1 MLGEVPVTVEILKA
15 ICDDVTGEEGY
26 LPPEELFTGKTISG
40 KGEVR
45 FKNGNIYKG
54 DVENGILDGNGTFLW
69 KDGVTFKGDFRNN
82 KMDGQGTY
90 QWPDG
95 STYTGQIQNGLRH
108 GKGTFKTTAGKENL
122 TYTGDWREGLKHGK
136 GELMYHSTGTTYK
149 GDFQHGFKHGH
160 GKMVYAS
167 GNYYEG
173 EWKFDKKSGFGE
185 MRWLTSGETYTGYWE
200 ENKQNGF
207 GVHVWLE
214 EPGKLKS
221 LRNRYEGMWFNGT
234 RNGYG
239 TFYYS
244 DGSRY
249 DGEWVSNL
257 KEGFALFTDPNG
269 DVAESIFKNDR
280 VFLRLNEPRKI
291 HMTAIV
297 EDGSEDSTEDKPSRA
312 KSKGKGANKPKTA
325 ARPNS
330 KGPTQSNP
338 DQKQTTKA
346 APAVP
351 NARDAKRKQKK
362 NGESEVDQE
371 TIAVNKEVEFAK
383 KNLENQVLN
392 PYLQILRVDD
402 LLETVRDKEEV
413 LSGLEI
419 GLLHHNSMFMDVFKE
434 YKALPSNVNE
444 LAYTMNL
451 RAMWTFLRNSRILS
465 PSLSLAVFN
474 RYFYQNPSNFF
485 HMRFDFDGLRKKIR
499 DLKLKHYSTNQRKL
513 EVLKKLDVYI
523 RNNEV
528 MVSFDKLNYS
538 PNKNEFS
545 ESVLK
550 VDEHHKYQ
558 YEEDP
563 IEKIIMEQV
572 EKMKVPRFN
581 VHEPNNIVQFRNF
594 IDGVIRAVYI
604 RENFDFNNIGYNLD
618 KKYIKYRIEPIV
630 HAKSHLLGKTFGYEE
645 EEKLKSFSE
654 DYRVEHLAELQQL
667 FLKHL
672 SNRISKLNEPKVH
685 EHTSD
690 VKSLRALLKSAGMI
704 SNPQEELKFFKV
716 MERYLD
722 PDSSYVELLTNK
734 LDLGKHFN
742 RLQTLELISNPG
754 ESIDLDN
761 SQMMQYAIPSSGE
774 LIKLERVEADNE
786 NNKKSDSDK
795 RLEARVLQGQKSGQ
809 IEEES
814 DLGDRKASKTFDG
827 SPILKASGD
836 QTYEFSANVS
846 PNPTNQVISPLELKA
861 IDTTEIG
868 KRLGALLGHEL
879 LYFEFVDSLLLYL
892 LITDRIKLHY
902 EQMRKVLGQLLSLP
916 GNHHHKSQATRKRW
930 LGTET
935 DRKEYQEAKKRHY
948 LKQYEEYRSKVNG
961 SKNVEESKMMKEND
975 IDIIK
980 LMEANAAA
988 EKKRKSKQPAKKPA
1002 PAAAKPAPQAKK

>member
-1 MLGEVPVTVEILKA
+1 MLGEVPITLEILKA
-15 ICDDVTGEEGY
+15 VCDDVTGDEGY

-54 DVENGILDGNGTFLW
+54 EIENGILDGNGSFLW
-69 KDGVTFKGDFRNN
+69 RDGVSFKGDFRNN
-82 KMDGQGTY
+82 KMYGQGTY
-90 QWPDG
+90 VWPDG
-95 STYTGQIQNGLRH
+95 STYTGQIENGLRH
-108 GKGTFKTTAGKENL
+108 GKGVFKTTAGKETL
-122 TYTGDWREGLKHGK
+122 TYTGEWKQGLKHGK
-136 GELMYHSTGTTYK
+136 GEIMYHSTGTTYK
-149 GDFQHGFKHGH
+149 GEFQHGFKHGH
-160 GKMVYAS
+160 GKIVYAS

-185 MRWLTSGETYTGYWE
+185 MRWLTSGEIYTGYWE

-207 GVHVWLE
+207 GVHLWLE

-249 DGEWVSNL
+249 DGEWVNNQ
-257 KEGFALFTDPNG
+257 KEGFALFTDPSG
-269 DVAESIFKNDR
+269 DIAESIFKNDR

-291 HMTAIV
+291 HMTSIV
-297 EDGSEDSTEDKPSRA
+297 EDGSDDSTEDKPSRTKSRG
-312 KSKGKGANKPKTA
+312 KSKQNGTS
-325 ARPNS
+325 RPNS
-330 KGPTQSNP
+330 KPPNKTAPNAKPT
-338 DQKQTTKA
+338 K

-351 NARDAKRKQKK
+351 KAKDTKKKKK
-362 NGESEVDQE
+362 NGESDLDAESV
-371 TIAVNKEVEFAK
+371 TLNKEVEFAK

-402 LLETVRDKEEV
+402 LLETVKDKEEV

-434 YKALPSNVNE
+434 YKALPSNINE
-444 LAYTMNL
+444 LSYTMNL
-451 RAMWTFLRNSRILS
+451 RAMWSFLRNARILS
-465 PSLSLAVFN
+465 PSMSLAVFN
-474 RYFYQNPSNFF
+474 RYFYQNTSNVFP
-485 HMRFDFDGLRKKIR
+485 MRFDFEGLRKKIR

-513 EVLKKLDVYI
+513 DVLKKLDVFI

-528 MVSFDKLNYS
+528 MVNFEKLDYS
-538 PNKNEFS
+538 TNNNAFS

-550 VDEHHKYQ
+550 VDQHHKCQ

-563 IEKIIMEQV
+563 IEKVVLEQV

-581 VHEPNNIVQFRNF
+581 VHEPTNVIQFRNF

-604 RENFDFNNIGYNLD
+604 RENFNFHNIGFNLD

-630 HAKSHLLGKTFGYEE
+630 HAKTHLLGKTYGYEE
-645 EEKLKSFSE
+645 EEKLKRFSE

-672 SNRISKLNEPKVH
+672 SARVTKLSEIKVH

-690 VKSLRALLKSAGMI
+690 VRSLRALLSGAGMI
-704 SNPQEELKFFKV
+704 ANQQEELKFFKV

-722 PDSSYVELLTNK
+722 PDSSYVELLSKK
-734 LDLGKHFN
+734 LELGKHFN
-742 RLQTLELISNPG
+742 RLQTLELGSNHG
-754 ESIDLDN
+754 ESIDLDT
-761 SQMMQYAIPSSGE
+761 SQMMQYGISQGE
-774 LIKLERVEADNE
+774 LLKVE
-786 NNKKSDSDK
+786 KVDSDK
-795 RLEARVLQGQKSGQ
+795 ANFKKSESNKPTEVKLQEQKSGL

-814 DLGDRKASKTFDG
+814 EGGQNGAKGDQDFDNIG
-827 SPILKASGD
+827 SPILRQVGD
-836 QTYEFSANVS
+836 NIYEFPAADS
-846 PNPTNQVISPLELKA
+846 PVLTAGLLDMKG

-892 LITDRIKLHY
+892 MLTDRVKLHY
-902 EQMRKVLGQLLSLP
+902 EQMRKVLSQLLIVP
-916 GNHHHKSQATRKRW
+916 AKKFVNEHAARKRW

-935 DRKEYQEAKKRHY
+935 DRAEYANAKKREYFKH
-948 LKQYEEYRSKVNG
+948 YEELRSKLNPT
-961 SKNVEESKMMKEND
+961 KNTDELKLMKSND

-988 EKKRKSKQPAKKPA
+988 EKKRKTKQAQAAKKPVAAAAPKPAAPPAKK
-1002 PAAAKPAPQAKK
+1002 